1 MTLDDNLIKE
11 IELAYTKRFKFVSDS
26 LSFENALKE
35 YQELKDFAPDGN
47 VSDVSDVGISDEAHF
62 IMRCTT
68 QHFIE
73 QAFKAMKID
82 LTNPNVASDG
92 AGNIGTPGRIAK
104 VWCGFDI
111 HDDTELGSG
120 RWAEKPRLAT
130 FPNTHLD
137 KFPIT
142 KQVTL
147 TSNCSH
153 HFLPFSS
160 VFREDAKVIISYIPK
175 DKVLGISKLQRLVD
189 WVSNRFFLQEDL
201 TRKIFEEIKD
211 AAQTDDV
218 FVGLF
223 NIQHTCESLRGTKSI
238 DGAFSS
244 LYYDGEFK
252 KTKIRNSVLGK

>member
-1 MTLDDNLIKE
+1 MTLDNNLIKE

-47 VSDVSDVGISDEAHF
+47 VSDVSDFGISDEAHF

-120 RWAEKPRLAT
+120 RWSEKPRLAT

-211 AAQTDDV
+211 AAETDDV